1 MIISPLRALA
11 GLPSISMLTR
21 SSAMFLPRVFG
32 LCRAP
37 AGARAHQAAAVVY
50 VVLELV
56 AVMLDEALHR
66 PSGGIAEGAD
76 GVAFD
81 LLRDV
86 HQHVQVFLPALA
98 VLDALDDPVHPAGAF
113 AARRALAAGF
123 GIVEARDALQHL
135 HHAGG
140 LVHHHHRT

>member
-1 MIISPLRALA
+1 MIISPLRAFA

-21 SSAMFLPRVFG
+21 SSAMFLPRVLG

-66 PSGGIAEGAD
+66 PGGGVAEGTD
-76 GVAFD
+76 GMALD

-123 GIVEARDALQHL
+123 RIVEARDALQHI
-135 HHAGG
+135 HH
-140 LVHHHHRT
+140 VVVFCYRHH